1 MPARKHKNEFDES
14 PFHLAPADGNGH
26 ELDAIMRIAKAAE
39 YSAEQLAAIARTV
52 EKIESRLSK
61 MEDDREADEEN
72 LVYEVRTQPYKG
84 F

>member
-14 PFHLAPADGNGH
+14 PFHPAPADGNGH
-26 ELDAIMRIAKAAE
+26 ELDAILRIAKA
-39 YSAEQLAAIARTV
+39 AEQLAAIARTV